1 MYTHQES
8 NTDLT
13 TTHEKLF
20 MPTSILTIRPP
31 GRYKPVKLIQYDRL
45 EGFMCALFLFWE
57 SQCGGELGQLRDPP
71 IHNPK
76 GRPSTTRLGGP
87 SEGPAQPV
95 NRRVECKHLP
105 PVRTQLFN
113 TSPTALVDYIMNEYS
128 CHPPPNRTSDRV
140 NRVLT

>member
-1 MYTHQES
+1 M
-8 NTDLT
+8 NC
-13 TTHEKLF
+13 KLSF
-20 MPTSILTIRPP
+20 DHLLDMCKHRRSWTWRGTKSVLFSEWNHTFQSLCSQSKMCRLGDTITSLH
-31 GRYKPVKLIQYDRL
+31 
-45 EGFMCALFLFWE
+45 
-57 SQCGGELGQLRDPP
+57 DPP

-76 GRPSTTRLGGP
+76 GRPSTTRLSGP